1 MTNPSS
7 AIMAIHT
14 ASEALKQGHQVTFFA
29 AGDGVRILI
38 KDVIQNLHTVTSHG
52 GGSPKIS
59 QMAIQKLLDFSNEG
73 GVIHVSE
80 GSFKTYGVTQ
90 ENHKEKLLSVKL
102 INWSYP
108 KQLIQESSK
117 SDFVFSY

>member
-1 MTNPSS
+1 
-7 AIMAIHT
+7 
-14 ASEALKQGHQVTFFA
+14 
-29 AGDGVRILI
+29 
-38 KDVIQNLHTVTSHG
+38 
-52 GGSPKIS
+52 
-59 QMAIQKLLDFSNEG
+59 MAIQKLLDFSNEG

-90 ENHKEKLLSVKL
+90 ENHNEKLLSVKL